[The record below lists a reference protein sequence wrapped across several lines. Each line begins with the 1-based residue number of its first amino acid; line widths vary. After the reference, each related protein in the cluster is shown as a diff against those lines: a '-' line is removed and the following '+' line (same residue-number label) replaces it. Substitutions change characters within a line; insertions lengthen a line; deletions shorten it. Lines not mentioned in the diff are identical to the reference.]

1 MQQQQ
6 HDRREDKVNNYC
18 SRKKICFMYSIWN
31 DFRIR
36 LLLVVSGPSIRLL
49 GGAYLTATRP
59 GQSARS
65 EPTNAQPRLYKPG
78 NVLTVH
84 IPTAAT
90 AEGRTTKLYEA
101 PRARRFDDG
110 LHGYE
115 YLSPFIYKSMREE
128 IAIQSIVTSFYSFT
142 GI

>member
-1 MQQQQ
+1 MIGG
-6 HDRREDKVNNYC
+6 RTKLIIIVLE
-18 SRKKICFMYSIWN
+18 KKYVSCIQYGMIFEYGSK
-31 DFRIR
+31 
-36 LLLVVSGPSIRLL
+36 LLLVVSGPSIRSV
-49 GGAYLTATRP
+49 GGAYSTATRP

-128 IAIQSIVTSFYSFT
+128 IAIQSIVTSFLFLHR
-142 GI
+142 